1 MKKTGRPG
9 GLFYRL
15 EKTMGIKLRGVQNMA
30 RNMNRILNDIQGR
43 KVIRALQSAMLIGGA
58 RAALYTPIDTSAL
71 LNSQFREIITN
82 GAVVTG
88 RVGYSTN
95 YAVFVHDP
103 ANPQRFRRSTAK
115 KEFLTLGFEEE
126 RSAIDAVVAKELS
139 L

>member
-1 MKKTGRPG
+1 
-9 GLFYRL
+9 
-15 EKTMGIKLRGVQNMA
+15 MGIKVKGISQA
-30 RNMNRILNDIQGR
+30 KKHLNDVINDVKGR
-43 KVIRALQSAMLIGGA
+43 KVIRALQSAMIMGAA

-71 LNSQFREIITN
+71 LNSQFREIVAD
-82 GAVVTG
+82 GAVITG

-95 YAVFVHDP
+95 YAVYVHDP

-126 RSAIDAVVAKELS
+126 RSAIDDVVRKELS

>member
-1 MKKTGRPG
+1 
-9 GLFYRL
+9 
-15 EKTMGIKLRGVQNMA
+15 MGIKVRGVQSTV

-82 GAVVTG
+82 GVVVTG
-88 RVGYSTN
+88 RVGYSTD

>member
-1 MKKTGRPG
+1 
-9 GLFYRL
+9 
-15 EKTMGIKLRGVQNMA
+15 MGIKVKGISQA
-30 RNMNRILNDIQGR
+30 KKHLNDVINDVKGR
-43 KVIRALQSAMLIGGA
+43 KVIRALQSAMILGAA

-71 LNSQFREIITN
+71 LNSQFREIVAD
-82 GAVVTG
+82 GAVITG

-95 YAVFVHDP
+95 YAVYVHDP

-126 RSAIDAVVAKELS
+126 RSAIDDVVRKELS

>member
-1 MKKTGRPG
+1 
-9 GLFYRL
+9 
-15 EKTMGIKLRGVQNMA
+15 MGIKVKGMKNVS

-43 KVIRALQSAMLIGGA
+43 KIVRALQSAMLIGAA

-71 LNSQFREIITN
+71 LNSQFREIVTN

-88 RVGYSTN
+88 RVGYSTS
-95 YAVFVHDP
+95 YAVYVHDP
-103 ANPQRFRRSTAK
+103 ANPQKFRRSTAK

-126 RSAIDAVVAKELS
+126 RSAIDAVVLKELS